1 MDARDDDPNDADA
14 AGLPNRLLRKA
25 ETAIQGRTSRVL
37 VVIERC
43 TDEHNYSAVI
53 RTAEALGVQH
63 VWLIGPVDVD
73 LDAVGSDDD
82 DGGGGDDGERDDD
95 EEEEEEEEERAQKK
109 KPGRRTRPWS
119 RTRHGDAARDAHKLF
134 ARRANEFTT
143 IREFAT
149 TAACV
154 AALREDGRTIWATDL
169 SQRAVCLTESA
180 LRAARTP

>member
-63 VWLIGPVDVD
+63 VWLIDPVDVD

-82 DGGGGDDGERDDD
+82 DGGD
-95 EEEEEEEEERAQKK
+95 E
-109 KPGRRTRPWS
+109 
-119 RTRHGDAARDAHKLF
+119 
-134 ARRANEFTT
+134 
-143 IREFAT
+143 
-149 TAACV
+149 
-154 AALREDGRTIWATDL
+154 
-169 SQRAVCLTESA
+169 A
-180 LRAARTP
+180 LRAADPANQQDGKYNPNWAPREPDCTEDFSDPELLDGKRVKL